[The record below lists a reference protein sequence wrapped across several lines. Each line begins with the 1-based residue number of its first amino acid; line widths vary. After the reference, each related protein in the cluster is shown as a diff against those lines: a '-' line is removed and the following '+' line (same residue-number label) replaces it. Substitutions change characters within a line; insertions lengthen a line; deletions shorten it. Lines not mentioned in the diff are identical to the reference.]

1 MNIKKFSNYSPNIL
15 RIGVSLVFLW
25 FGINQVLDPD
35 YFISYLPDFILNF
48 SNPANFVIFNG
59 IFEVIFG
66 ILLLLGL
73 FTRLVSIILTLHL
86 FGVIFSLGYNEISVR
101 DFGLMISSFVVFL
114 NGKDSWCLDRKLF
127 K

>member
-15 RIGVSLVFLW
+15 RIGISLVFLW
-25 FGINQVLDPD
+25 FGINQVLDPS
-35 YFISYLPDFILNF
+35 YFTNYLPDFILNF
-48 SNPANFVIFNG
+48 SNPVNFVIFNG

-86 FGVIFSLGYNEISVR
+86 LGIIFSLGYNEISVR
-101 DFGLMISSFVVFL
+101 DFGLMISSFVIFL

>member
-25 FGINQVLDPD
+25 FGINQVLDPN
-35 YFISYLPDFILNF
+35 YFTSYLPDFILNF
-48 SNPANFVIFNG
+48 SNPVNFVIFNG

-86 FGVIFSLGYNEISVR
+86 LGIIFSLGYNEISVR
-101 DFGLMISSFVVFL
+101 DFGLMVSSFVVFL

>member
-25 FGINQVLDPD
+25 FGINQVLDPN
-35 YFISYLPDFILNF
+35 YFTSYLPDFILNF

>member
-25 FGINQVLDPD
+25 FGINQVLDPN
-35 YFISYLPDFILNF
+35 YFTSYLPDFILNF
-48 SNPANFVIFNG
+48 SNPVNFVIFNG

>member
-1 MNIKKFSNYSPNIL
+1 MNIKKFSNYSPNVL